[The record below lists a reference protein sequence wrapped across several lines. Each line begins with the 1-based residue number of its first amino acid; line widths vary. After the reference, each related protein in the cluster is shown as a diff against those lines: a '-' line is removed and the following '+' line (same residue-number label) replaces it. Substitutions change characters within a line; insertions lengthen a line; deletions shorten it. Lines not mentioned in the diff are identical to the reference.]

1 MRSRKIGS
9 DRLISKNR
17 LDAPT
22 RADFS
27 FSVSSLGTYLADR
40 CDKPRSAVKTRS
52 AVDLLQLALTAT
64 YVLSA
69 RSSDDRFQ

>member
-1 MRSRKIGS
+1 MHHVSSAVMMQSRNVGS

-27 FSVSSLGTYLADR
+27 SSVSSLGTYLVDT
-40 CDKPRSAVKTRS
+40 CDIPRSAVKTR
-52 AVDLLQLALTAT
+52 
-64 YVLSA
+64 
-69 RSSDDRFQ
+69 